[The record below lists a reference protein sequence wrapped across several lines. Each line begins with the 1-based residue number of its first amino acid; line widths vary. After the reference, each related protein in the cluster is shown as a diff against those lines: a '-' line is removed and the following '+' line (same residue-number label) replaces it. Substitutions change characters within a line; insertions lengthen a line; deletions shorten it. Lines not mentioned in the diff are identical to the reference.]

1 MMITHAAIRIGS
13 ETFTGR
19 GHAEIK
25 LILLA
30 GGTGMDEGEYGFVTD
45 RGVFLDRREAY
56 RHAAECGQVKWGLGG
71 EELQSWMYAQG
82 E

>member
-1 MMITHAAIRIGS
+1 MITHAAIRIGS
-13 ETFTGR
+13 DTFTGR

-25 LILLA
+25 HSLILNRADLSQ
-30 GGTGMDEGEYGFVTD
+30 GEYGFITD

-56 RHAAECGQVKWGLGG
+56 RHAAGCGQVKWGCGG
-71 EELQSWMYAQG
+71 DELLSWMYAQG